1 MQDVQSLDTTPRLD
15 LLNKN
20 VAVLEKENLK
30 LRKQLKELELSNEDR
45 STSQLNALSQQVL
58 ALKDQLGS
66 GYFNDETT
74 KVVHMK
80 RNPYHDQKVER
91 FEAQLIRI
99 EAENATLKSR
109 LENLGGSHGG
119 IPAQS
124 ELKLAQMDGEINMLR
139 KKLSE
144 VQKASERLKQV
155 FMRQITLLRESV
167 PKIFG
172 YQLEMVSDPDKRDC
186 KAIFTL
192 SPQTM
197 GSNSKIIFKLLRDGQ
212 MELVENDFA
221 KKYPKE
227 IETFIK
233 KFNSIPGFIANM
245 TLENFQRQS

>member
-1 MQDVQSLDTTPRLD
+1 
-15 LLNKN
+15 
-20 VAVLEKENLK
+20 
-30 LRKQLKELELSNEDR
+30 
-45 STSQLNALSQQVL
+45 
-58 ALKDQLGS
+58 
-66 GYFNDETT
+66 
-74 KVVHMK
+74 
-80 RNPYHDQKVER
+80 
-91 FEAQLIRI
+91 
-99 EAENATLKSR
+99 
-109 LENLGGSHGG
+109 LGGSHGG